1 MNRAQTADLLNLI
14 ASTDGRKLTQQM
26 PAAWFDI
33 LGAYTYEDC
42 RAAVIN
48 HFQTSTEW
56 LMPAH
61 IIRHVKHLR
70 KDRLLAVRETVEPNR
85 ADTDDPTTY
94 VETRRRLTQLIA
106 DGHVTPD
113 AYRHYHSSGQ
123 PLTDWMAQKQL
134 GAA

>member
-1 MNRAQTADLLNLI
+1 MNRAQVADLLNLI

-26 PAAWFDI
+26 PAAWLDI
-33 LGAYTYEDC
+33 LGQYPYADC
-42 RAAVIN
+42 RAAVVH

-61 IIRHVKHLR
+61 IIRHVKQLR

-85 ADTDDPTTY
+85 ADADDPTTY

-106 DGHVTPD
+106 DGHVTAD
-113 AYRHYHSSGQ
+113 DYRRYHTSGQ
-123 PLTDWMAQKQL
+123 PLADWISQGQL